1 MSKKMSEKE
10 LNRKRLNL
18 AAQFLFDC
26 QMEAAYRHEGYG
38 VNEFLARIALVKDYL
53 QTLTKHPDYEVLS
66 LLISDCEKAISE
78 SNNNEYLVD
87 IFQAPI
93 QYIDNNFKIL

>member
-1 MSKKMSEKE
+1 MSKKMSDKD

-53 QTLTKHPDYEVLS
+53 QALKNHSDYEL
-66 LLISDCEKAISE
+66 LNILISDCEKAITE
-78 SNNNEYLVD
+78 SDNNEYLVD

-93 QYIDNNFKIL
+93 QYIDNNFKNL